1 MRHLVFVYG
10 TLLRGEVNHRLL
22 QDAEWVGEHRT
33 EPRFSLVRLGA
44 YPGLIAGGRTA
55 VRGELYRVDQAG
67 LRALDVLED
76 YPRLYD
82 RRLLATPFG
91 RAWAYLYR
99 GSVRD
104 RPLIPSGDWR
114 AVSRHAAPTRAAA
127 VRCRRD
133 SKNPG
138 QQQQLRSR
146 LMATET
152 SMTTENSASQ
162 ATEEGRFTIQLEQ
175 REGFEINVAFDWKRA
190 ADLLM
195 DEPPPL
201 GETNGPNASRLLA
214 AAVGNCLSASLLYC
228 IGKEEPPDQS
238 LRTAVTCVM
247 ARNEKKRLRI
257 GRMEVQMIVAQ
268 ELAESKRFERCKT
281 LFEDFC
287 VVSASV
293 RAGIPITVSVLD
305 EAGNLLHQSD

>member
-10 TLLRGEVNHRLL
+10 TLLRGGVNHGLL
-22 QDAEWVGEHRT
+22 AAAEWVGEHRT
-33 EPRFSLVRLGA
+33 EPRFTLLQLGA
-44 YPGLIAGGRTA
+44 YPGLISGGHTA
-55 VRGELYRVDQAG
+55 VSGELYRVDNAG
-67 LRALDVLED
+67 LKALDRLED

-82 RRLLATPFG
+82 RRLIATRFG
-91 RAWAYLYR
+91 PAWAYLYR

-104 RPLIPSGDWR
+104 RRPIPSGDWR
-114 AVSRHAAPTRAAA
+114 TLSQAATPLRAAA
-127 VRCRRD
+127 IRGRRN

-138 QQQQLRSR
+138 RRQQMRSR

-152 SMTTENSASQ
+152 SMTTDTPASQ

-228 IGKEEPPDQS
+228 VGKEEPPARS
-238 LRTAVTCVM
+238 LRTDVTCVM
-247 ARNEKKRLRI
+247 VRNEKKRLRI
-257 GRMEVQMIVAQ
+257 GRMDVRMI
-268 ELAESKRFERCKT
+268 LAPSLIDAKRFERCKT

-293 RAGIPITVSVLD
+293 RQGIPMRVSVLD